1 VLVLAD
7 AGETAGGVGAQLCAA
22 AFLALLVSLVL
33 GWAALGTV
41 SLVLLGA
48 AYAVH
53 LSIDDVALDARAPLF
68 AAGLLMTAEL
78 CYWSLEER
86 ERVRGE
92 PGDGFRRL
100 GFVALLGLGALF
112 VGAVLLAVVDLGRT
126 GGLAVDLVGAAAAA
140 AVLLALV
147 LAARRPVE

>member
-1 VLVLAD
+1 MLVLVD
-7 AGETAGGVGAQLCAA
+7 ASDTAGGVGAQLCAA
-22 AFLALLVSLVL
+22 AFLALLAALVL

-53 LSIDDVALDARAPLF
+53 LSIDDVALDARAPLV

-78 CYWSLEER
+78 CHWSLEER

-112 VGAVLLAVVDLGRT
+112 VGAVLLAVVDLGGT

-140 AVLLALV
+140 AALLVVVLLA
-147 LAARRPVE
+147 RRPLH